1 MEKNPYLKPEI
12 SVLLL
17 QTENVLQNV
26 QASSIEGGGFNPDE
40 VADPEEESY

>member
-26 QASSIEGGGFNPDE
+26 QASSIEGGGFDPFKE
-40 VADPEEESY
+40 ADTKEESY

>member
-26 QASSIEGGGFNPDE
+26 QASPIEGGGF
-40 VADPEEESY
+40 DPIKEAEPEDESY